1 MLLFV
6 SSVLV
11 YLFPYKC
18 SLFLYFA
25 NGYKTNT
32 LTNRIMKTKKYFL
45 FNYISL
51 FWNHSEQ
58 HSSKTPLSPFPDSFI
73 FWNHSEQHSSKTTSD
88 DLLQLLS
95 FWNHSEQ
102 HSSKMTEKVQKQVKK
117 FWNHSE
123 QHSSKTSCTKFSAW
137 FRNRTICP
145 SKTSTLNDSIY
156 YIKHFTSRY

>member
-73 FWNHSEQHSSKTTSD
+73 FWNHSEQHSSKTMVNEFIFFF
-88 DLLQLLS
+88 Q

-102 HSSKMTEKVQKQVKK
+102 HRSKTVSRHLKRHLL

-123 QHSSKTSCTKFSAW
+123 QHSSKTAVM
-137 FRNRTICP
+137 
-145 SKTSTLNDSIY
+145 D
-156 YIKHFTSRY
+156 

>member
-73 FWNHSEQHSSKTTSD
+73 FWNHSEQHSSKTVGVIPQT
-88 DLLQLLS
+88 
-95 FWNHSEQ
+95 
-102 HSSKMTEKVQKQVKK
+102 TPT

-123 QHSSKTSCTKFSAW
+123 QHSSKTHLLVIIINSTFWNHSEQHS
-137 FRNRTICP
+137 
-145 SKTSTLNDSIY
+145 SKTQS
-156 YIKHFTSRY
+156 